1 MQLWVPFTMTAA
13 AGFTT
18 LTAALASRR
27 ADPRHPLVEKK
38 SDMAFAAYVGAAF
51 TYAAA
56 ALLLVLGLTWPAAAL
71 AFGGLFASAL
81 GYAFAM
87 RGGE

>member
-1 MQLWVPFTMTAA
+1 MLAA

-18 LTAALASRR
+18 LTAALNSRR
-27 ADPRHPLVEKK
+27 ANPRHPLVEKK

-51 TYAAA
+51 TYVAA

-71 AFGGLFASAL
+71 ALGGLFASSL
-81 GYAFAM
+81 GYAFAT
-87 RGGE
+87 RDGE